1 MSDRTNLE
9 NNNLRL
15 QNISNRVT
23 NLPSYLNTADA
34 TATVTDIVEGMTA
47 YVNNVKITGT
57 IKNTSYKNEFEANA
71 LVMDGGYN
79 NSTVLTYELI
89 PTNDIVIRSNNDACY
104 IYANELDVANVAGLT
119 ANVIKNGVT
128 ILGIT
133 GTLED
138 ADTLTNTV
146 TNLENQVNRLTTE
159 LDNKTAGSIIEPNI
173 FVQSTEPTSKDG
185 IWLQTNKTAEHYI
198 SDDNIFIG
206 GTWSLASDTAPI
218 PYNFYYGSAVA
229 IGTDIYILGG
239 SGNYIRAYK
248 YNTLTNTYTQLTNIP
263 YSFYQGSA
271 VVIGTDIY
279 LLGTMDSGSYTRAYK
294 YNTLTDTYTQLT
306 NIPYYFLSSS
316 AVAIGTDIYLLGSK
330 DSSNYNRAYK
340 YNTLTNT
347 YTQLT
352 NIPYNF
358 YQGSAVAIGTDIYI
372 LGGDSSRTNTRIYH
386 LENKSYATDNSVI
399 IAQGRTYD
407 VSYNVKL
414 FETEF
419 ESAYQ
424 PLYGFADAWFYTIAN
439 GLDTTIPTYYGN
451 GTSWVKIKN

>member
-198 SDDNIFIG
+198 SDDNIFLS

-218 PYNFYYGSAVA
+218 PYTFHSGSAVA
-229 IGTDIYILGG
+229 IGTDIY
-239 SGNYIRAYK
+239 
-248 YNTLTNTYTQLTNIP
+248 
-263 YSFYQGSA
+263 
-271 VVIGTDIY
+271 
-279 LLGTMDSGSYTRAYK
+279 LLGSKDSSNNTRAYK

-306 NIPYYFLSSS
+306 NIPYNFHSGS
-316 AVAIGTDIYLLGSK
+316 AVAIGTDIYLLGG
-330 DSSNYNRAYK
+330 YNSRTTAYK

-358 YQGSAVAIGTDIYI
+358 YYGSAVAIGTDIYL
-372 LGGDSSRTNTRIYH
+372 LGGDSSKTNTRIYH

-399 IAQGRTYD
+399 IAQGRTYN
-407 VSYNVKL
+407 VGYSVKL